1 MRKNLT
7 QKTILIVAIL
17 IVFVF
22 GIFGLPKGVSG
33 TALKQAILDRIH
45 LGLDLKGGTHL
56 ILQVMVDEAVNSATT
71 SDAAHIQGDL
81 QQNGITVGSV
91 IPDAAHPETI
101 TIAGVPVDRS
111 GDVRNVLD
119 QRYGNQYD
127 IASGANNTFTLTM
140 KPSAVADLKKRTL
153 E

>member
-7 QKTILIVAIL
+7 QKTILIVAVL

-22 GIFGLPKGVSG
+22 GIFGIPRGVSG
-33 TALKQAILDRIH
+33 TALRQAILQRIN

-56 ILQVMVDEAVNSATT
+56 ILQVMVDEAVTAATT

-91 IPDAAHPETI
+91 VPDSTRPGSKIGRAH
-101 TIAGVPVDRS
+101 V
-111 GDVRNVLD
+111 
-119 QRYGNQYD
+119 
-127 IASGANNTFTLTM
+127 
-140 KPSAVADLKKRTL
+140 
-153 E
+153 